1 MSSLHY
7 SSLNKLMFDDCFRI
21 CLCLCLCLLCC
32 CADHQEEY
40 GGKKKEKVQFRLC
53 MSCKNEIRHSVG
65 LYIELDFLL
74 PRYNF
79 STWLISLLSKTY
91 NNMCQS
97 APSGPNTPKAGDVQG
112 PAGSAQVRGGRRDG
126 QGDLKN
132 VRLKKFA
139 VAGHWMDS
147 MADWLWRDR
156 QLQLDNT

>member
-1 MSSLHY
+1 MLTRKSSTSIPG
-7 SSLNKLMFDDCFRI
+7 SSKGENCTLRNSVLWVT
-21 CLCLCLCLLCC
+21 CC
-32 CADHQEEY
+32 NRTVQEEY
-40 GGKKKEKVQFRLC
+40 GGKAKKEKLQFRLC
-53 MSCKNEIRHSVG
+53 LSCKNEIRHAVG

-97 APSGPNTPKAGDVQG
+97 SHHAADSLQSNGDSSIKNDSSV
-112 PAGSAQVRGGRRDG
+112 
-126 QGDLKN
+126 DLKN

>member
-1 MSSLHY
+1 
-7 SSLNKLMFDDCFRI
+7 MFDLANFIFALLTCFDLR
-21 CLCLCLCLLCC
+21 
-32 CADHQEEY
+32 QEEF
-40 GGKKKEKVQFRLC
+40 GKKKEKIQFRLC

-97 APSGPNTPKAGDVQG
+97 SRSAASPSHAN
-112 PAGSAQVRGGRRDG
+112 GSIEGNSE
-126 QGDLKN
+126 LKN

>member
-1 MSSLHY
+1 
-7 SSLNKLMFDDCFRI
+7 
-21 CLCLCLCLLCC
+21 
-32 CADHQEEY
+32 
-40 GGKKKEKVQFRLC
+40 

-97 APSGPNTPKAGDVQG
+97 APSA
-112 PAGSAQVRGGRRDG
+112 AGSPRLQGGESQLRGGGADMR
-126 QGDLKN
+126 N
-132 VRLKKFA
+132 MRLKKFA

-156 QLQLDNT
+156 QLQLEHT

>member
-1 MSSLHY
+1 
-7 SSLNKLMFDDCFRI
+7 
-21 CLCLCLCLLCC
+21 
-32 CADHQEEY
+32 
-40 GGKKKEKVQFRLC
+40 

-79 STWLISLLSKTY
+79 STWLISLLSKSY

-97 APSGPNTPKAGDVQG
+97 TTSLLSEGNCTPK
-112 PAGSAQVRGGRRDG
+112 SASRRGNGG
-126 QGDLKN
+126 EMKN

-156 QLQLDNT
+156 QLQLDST

>member
-1 MSSLHY
+1 MCAREFAAGLRRCHQGACAVPLFTLYFHLH
-7 SSLNKLMFDDCFRI
+7 LLACM
-21 CLCLCLCLLCC
+21 CLDLI
-32 CADHQEEY
+32 QEEY
-40 GGKKKEKVQFRLC
+40 GKKKEKIQFRLC
-53 MSCKNEIRHSVG
+53 TSCKNEIRHSVG

-91 NNMCQS
+91 NNMCQTS
-97 APSGPNTPKAGDVQG
+97 RPAPSPR
-112 PAGSAQVRGGRRDG
+112 SGGGVDG
-126 QGDLKN
+126 NADLKN

>member
-1 MSSLHY
+1 
-7 SSLNKLMFDDCFRI
+7 
-21 CLCLCLCLLCC
+21 
-32 CADHQEEY
+32 
-40 GGKKKEKVQFRLC
+40 

-91 NNMCQS
+91 NNMSQS
-97 APSGPNTPKAGDVQG
+97 QSQSGAPAAGGPKAAGDG
-112 PAGSAQVRGGRRDG
+112 RQVARRSGGNAE
-126 QGDLKN
+126 LKN

-156 QLQLDNT
+156 QLQLDHT

>member
-1 MSSLHY
+1 M
-7 SSLNKLMFDDCFRI
+7 
-21 CLCLCLCLLCC
+21 
-32 CADHQEEY
+32 QEEY

-79 STWLISLLSKTY
+79 STWLISLLSKSY

-97 APSGPNTPKAGDVQG
+97 AALPLESPKAAS
-112 PAGSAQVRGGRRDG
+112 AGGGGRGGSRPGGR
-126 QGDLKN
+126 GDNAELKN